1 MEKFVPKPYK
11 KEQITLRID
20 VDKLERME
28 TLARRFEISRS
39 EQMCIRDSPLRKR
52 LFLPYGGNREPV
64 GNSGPKERFSD
75 RPD

>member
-39 EQMCIRDSPLRKR
+39 EIINRCIDFAMGHIDDAGFEKST
-52 LFLPYGGNREPV
+52 RE
-64 GNSGPKERFSD
+64 K
-75 RPD
+75 

>member
-39 EQMCIRDSPLRKR
+39 E
-52 LFLPYGGNREPV
+52 
-64 GNSGPKERFSD
+64 
-75 RPD
+75 